1 MVFSF
6 KNILKLDRFAKQ
18 SCLVSVMPQY
28 INQFV
33 FSNLFSCGIIRFRH
47 RLMIIKGH
55 IQLILLISIFS
66 SGLYG
71 QQTACKNFKKLSCAE
86 KRWVVFHPFVA
97 KKALQL
103 SLEARTVTAEVKQQ
117 QILKGIGNGD
127 QIDAF
132 RHTYWMARLAQEI
145 HWRKAKR
152 LGKAHEKGNYR
163 QFKKGKLED
172 DVLPDKI
179 SSEMDFFNNQM
190 GIDLGKSNKEKELKN
205 EVIKLV
211 NEGKCKII
219 KTDAEGNFLDENNKI
234 IPMDELN
241 GKWENRKILVNSD
254 Y

>member
-1 MVFSF
+1 
-6 KNILKLDRFAKQ
+6 
-18 SCLVSVMPQY
+18 
-28 INQFV
+28 
-33 FSNLFSCGIIRFRH
+33 
-47 RLMIIKGH
+47 MIIKGH

-66 SGLYG
+66 SSLYG
-71 QQTACKNFKKLSCAE
+71 QHSACENFKKLSCPE

-97 KKALQL
+97 KKAWQL

-127 QIDAF
+127 QLDAF

-179 SSEMDFFNNQM
+179 SSEMDLFNNQV
-190 GIDLGKSNKEKELKN
+190 GIDLGKSMKGKELKN
-205 EVIKLV
+205 DVIQIV
-211 NEGKCKII
+211 QEGKCKII
-219 KTDAEGNFLDENNKI
+219 KTDANGNFLDEQNNI
-234 IPMDELN
+234 IPAEELK